1 MTKIYHSRPK
11 ENMPITIETKQMTK
25 FNYKTVPEEL
35 RNLKQWGLF
44 HLKYIPERKKNTKI
58 PLNAYNGERGK
69 SNDPS
74 TWSDFD
80 TALRALTKYNQAD
93 GLAFYFA
100 NGYVGL
106 DIDSIESDLQDYFA
120 GSPETLITT
129 FKNLTKKT
137 YMEISQSGK
146 GIHAI
151 FKGNIPGRH
160 RRKGKYEMYQSGR
173 FFALTGNTIGSNKIQ
188 SLNHDEMKKL
198 YEFLFG
204 KDKIVNTDDYKEK
217 PINNLPVS
225 EIISRML
232 SSTRGQRDKLFMY
245 GGWEE
250 FYPSQSEADLAFAND
265 LAFWTGKDFH
275 KMDEIFRNSSLIRDK
290 WNEKHGAT
298 TYGIATLNK
307 AINDTTNTFTTDNT
321 EAKDVYGFNQVSSKK
336 KKTAPRSWDD
346 MGMAQ
351 RFLDRFPDNFLYSF
365 TDKKWYVF
373 NGSYWEQDN
382 QGLVEKAADK
392 VINDLKNESLVI
404 QDGVDEDKA
413 RKAWQKFIKSERS
426 RASKVNMV
434 NEIKHLVSVLHSQ
447 WDKEKMMLN
456 TPSGYIDLTN
466 GTLHDH
472 DYKKMFT
479 QETGVDFTEKVDCP
493 QWLEFL
499 DQTFNHDKEVI
510 HFVQKAVGY
519 SLTGSNSEQVMF
531 IPYGNGRNGKSVFLN
546 VFKYTAG
553 SYAKTMN
560 AETIMQKRN
569 NSSQGPSSDIARLE
583 SARLVIS
590 SEANEGDRLD
600 ESLIKQMTG
609 GDTLVARYSYGSD
622 FEFNPT
628 FKLWMA
634 TNHMPNIHG
643 TDEGIWRR
651 LVIIPFNHT
660 VKKENVDKNLE
671 DKLKAE
677 SMGILKWTIDGAM
690 MWQREGLNEP
700 DSIRS
705 AGKGYREE
713 MDVIQAFVDENCQ
726 ISPDFSVQASELFSA
741 YRDWADETNNWK
753 GMSNTK
759 FGREI
764 SKRFKKTRKSSGIF
778 YHGLDLIKN
787 HLYGFNR

>member
-1 MTKIYHSRPK
+1 MT
-11 ENMPITIETKQMTK
+11 N
-25 FNYKTVPEEL
+25 FNYQNIPKEL

-44 HLKYIPERKKNTKI
+44 HLKYVPERHKNTKI
-58 PLNAYNGERGK
+58 PLNAYNGKKGK

-80 TALRALTKYNQAD
+80 TALRALAKYDQAD

-106 DIDSIESDLQDYFA
+106 DIDSIENDLQDYFA

-129 FKNLTKKT
+129 FRNLTKKT
-137 YMEISQSGK
+137 YMEVSQSGK
-146 GIHAI
+146 GIHCI
-151 FKGNIPGRH
+151 FKGSIPGKH
-160 RRKGKYEMYQSGR
+160 RRKGNYEMYQSGR

-204 KDKIVNTDDYKEK
+204 KDKIVNIDDYQEK
-217 PINNLPVS
+217 PINNLSIS
-225 EIISRML
+225 EIINRML
-232 SSTRGQRDKLFMY
+232 SSVRGQRDKLFMY
-245 GGWEE
+245 GGWEK

-275 KMDEIFRNSSLIRDK
+275 KMDEIFRNSSLIREK
-290 WNEKHGAT
+290 WDEKHGAT

-307 AINDTTNTFTTDNT
+307 AINDTVNTFTTDNA
-321 EAKDVYGFNQVSSKK
+321 EAKDVYGFNQASSKK
-336 KKTAPRSWDD
+336 KKTPPRSWDD

-351 RFLDRFPDNFLYSF
+351 RFLDRFPDKFLYSF

-382 QGLVEKAADK
+382 QGLIEKAADE
-392 VINDLKNESLVI
+392 VINSLKTEPITISDDMDEKETKKSWQRFIKNE
-404 QDGVDEDKA
+404 
-413 RKAWQKFIKSERS
+413 RKHAGKENLIKEL
-426 RASKVNMV
+426 
-434 NEIKHLVSVLHSQ
+434 KHLVPVLHSQ
-447 WDKEKMMLN
+447 WDQKKMVLN
-456 TPSGYIDLTN
+456 TPSGYVDLTN
-466 GTLHDH
+466 GVLHDH
-472 DYKKMFT
+472 DVKMMFT

-493 QWLEFL
+493 QWIEFL
-499 DQTFNHDKEVI
+499 DQTFNHDQEII
-510 HFVQKAVGY
+510 HFVQKAMGY
-519 SLTGSNSEQVMF
+519 SMTGSNSEQVMF

-546 VFKYTAG
+546 VFKYVAG

-583 SARLVIS
+583 GARLVIS

-600 ESLIKQMTG
+600 ESLVKQMTG

-622 FEFNPT
+622 FEFNPV

-677 SMGILKWTIDGAM
+677 SMGILKWIIDGAM

-700 DSIRS
+700 DSIKQ
-705 AGKGYREE
+705 AGKDYREE
-713 MDVIQAFVDENCQ
+713 MDVIQAFIDENCQ
-726 ISPDFSVQASELFSA
+726 INPDLSVKASELFES
-741 YRDWADETNNWK
+741 YLDWSKETNNWD
-753 GMSNTK
+753 GMSNNK

-764 SKRFKKTRKSSGIF
+764 SKRFKKEHTRNGYIYS
-778 YHGLDLIKN
+778 GLDLVKN

>member
-1 MTKIYHSRPK
+1 MT
-11 ENMPITIETKQMTK
+11 N
-25 FNYKTVPEEL
+25 FNYQNIPKEL

-44 HLKYIPERKKNTKI
+44 HLKYVPERNKNTKI
-58 PLNAYNGERGK
+58 PLNAYDGTLGK

-74 TWSDFD
+74 TWAEFD
-80 TALRALTKYNQAD
+80 TALRALDKFDNAD

-106 DIDSIESDLQDYFA
+106 DIDSIESDLQDYMA
-120 GSPETLITT
+120 GVPETLVST
-129 FKNLTKKT
+129 FKKFTSDT

-151 FKGNIPGRH
+151 FKGKIPGKR
-160 RRKGKYEMYQSGR
+160 RRKANYEMYESGR
-173 FFALTGNTIGSNKIQ
+173 FFALTGNTIGPNKIQ
-188 SLNHDEMKKL
+188 SLNQTEMKKL

-204 KDKIVNTDDYKEK
+204 KDKIVSIYSFQDQ
-217 PINNLPVS
+217 PINDLPVS
-225 EIISRML
+225 EIINRML
-232 SSTRGQRDKLFMY
+232 TSVKGQRDKLFMQ
-245 GGWEE
+245 GGWEQL
-250 FYPSQSEADLAFAND
+250 YTSHSEADLAFAND
-265 LAFWTGKDFH
+265 LAFWTGKNFQ
-275 KMDEIFRNSSLIRDK
+275 KMDTIFRNSSLMRDK
-290 WNEKHGAT
+290 WDEKRGAT

-307 AINDTTNTFTTDNT
+307 AINDTVNTFNT
-321 EAKDVYGFNQVSSKK
+321 RDAEAENVYGFNKVTESKK
-336 KKTAPRSWDD
+336 KAPPRSWDD

-351 RFLDRFPDNFLYSF
+351 RFLDQFPNRFLYSF

-382 QGLVEKAADK
+382 QGLIEKAADK
-392 VINDLKNESLVI
+392 VINNLKNESLVI
-404 QDGVDEDKA
+404 QDDADKDKA
-413 RKAWQKFIKSERS
+413 QKAWQKFIKSERS
-426 RASKVNMV
+426 RSSKVNMIS
-434 NEIKHLVSVLHSQ
+434 EIKHLVPVLHSQ

-466 GTLHDH
+466 GILHDH

-499 DQTFNHDKEVI
+499 DQTFNHDKEMI
-510 HFVQKAVGY
+510 HFIQKAMGY
-519 SLTGSNSEQVMF
+519 SMTGSNSEQVMF

-546 VFKYTAG
+546 VFKYVAG

-583 SARLVIS
+583 GARLVIS

-600 ESLIKQMTG
+600 ESLVKQMTG

-622 FEFNPT
+622 FEFNPV

-677 SMGILKWTIDGAM
+677 SMGILKWIIDGTM
-690 MWQREGLNEP
+690 MWQTEGLNEP
-700 DSIRS
+700 DSIKH
-705 AGKGYREE
+705 AVKDYREE
-713 MDVIQAFVDENCQ
+713 MDVIQAFIDENCQ
-726 ISPDFSVQASELFSA
+726 INPDLSVKASELFES
-741 YRDWADETNNWK
+741 YLNWSKETNNWD
-753 GMSNTK
+753 GMSNNK

-764 SKRFKKTRKSSGIF
+764 SKRFKKEHTRNGYIYS
-778 YHGLDLIKN
+778 GLDLIKK
-787 HLYGFNR
+787 HLYGFNK

>member
-1 MTKIYHSRPK
+1 
-11 ENMPITIETKQMTK
+11 MPITIETKQMTK
-25 FNYKTVPEEL
+25 FNYKTIPEEL

-290 WNEKHGAT
+290 WNEKHGTT

-336 KKTAPRSWDD
+336 KKTAPHSWDD

-426 RASKVNMV
+426 RASKVNMI

-677 SMGILKWTIDGAM
+677 SMGILKWAIDGAM

-713 MDVIQAFVDENCQ
+713 MDVIQVFVDENCQ
-726 ISPDFSVQASELFSA
+726 ISPGFSVQASELFSA

>member
-1 MTKIYHSRPK
+1 
-11 ENMPITIETKQMTK
+11 MTK
-25 FNYKTVPEEL
+25 FNYKTIPEEL

-44 HLKYIPERKKNTKI
+44 HLKYIPEHKKNTKI
-58 PLNAYNGERGK
+58 PLNAYDGTLGK

-74 TWSDFD
+74 TWAEFD
-80 TALRALTKYNQAD
+80 TALRALDKFDNAD

-129 FKNLTKKT
+129 FRNFTKKT

-151 FKGNIPGRH
+151 FKGKIPGTH
-160 RRKGKYEMYQSGR
+160 RRKGNYEMYESGR

-188 SLNHDEMKKL
+188 SLNQTEMKKL

-204 KDKIVNTDDYKEK
+204 KDKIVSIFSFQDQ
-217 PINNLPVS
+217 PINDLSVS
-225 EIISRML
+225 EIINRML
-232 SSTRGQRDKLFMY
+232 TSAKGQRDKLFMQ
-245 GGWEE
+245 GGWEK

-265 LAFWTGKDFH
+265 LAFWTGKNFQ
-275 KMDEIFRNSSLIRDK
+275 KMDTIFRNSSLMRDK
-290 WNEKHGAT
+290 WDEKRGAT

-307 AINDTTNTFTTDNT
+307 AINNTVNTFTTRDA
-321 EAKDVYGFNQVSSKK
+321 EAEDVYGFNQASSKK
-336 KKTAPRSWDD
+336 KKTPPRSWDD

-351 RFLDRFPDNFLYSF
+351 RFLDQLPHRFLYSM
-365 TDKKWYVF
+365 TDKMWYAY

-382 QGLVEKAADK
+382 QGLIEKAADQ
-392 VINDLKNESLVI
+392 VINNLKNESLVI
-404 QDGVDEDKA
+404 QDDADKDKA
-413 RKAWQKFIKSERS
+413 QKAWQKFIKSERS
-426 RASKVNMV
+426 RSSKVNMI
-434 NEIKHLVSVLHSQ
+434 NEIKHLVPVLHSQ

-479 QETGVDFTEKVDCP
+479 QETGVDYTEKVDCP
-493 QWLEFL
+493 LWIEFL
-499 DQTFNHDKEVI
+499 NQTFQNDQELI
-510 HFVQKAVGY
+510 HFIQKIVGY
-519 SLTGSNSEQVMF
+519 SLTGSNTEQVMF
-531 IPYGNGRNGKSVFLN
+531 ILFGNGRNGKSVLLN
-546 VFKYTAG
+546 IIKYISGT
-553 SYAKTMN
+553 YAKTMN

-583 SARLVIS
+583 GARLVIS

-609 GDTLVARYSYGSD
+609 GDTLVARYSYGRD
-622 FEFNPT
+622 FEFDPV

-634 TNHMPNIHG
+634 TNHMPKIYG

-651 LVIIPFNHT
+651 LIIIPFTHT

-677 SMGILKWTIDGAM
+677 SMGILKWAIDGAM
-690 MWQREGLNEP
+690 MWQREGLNLP
-700 DSIRS
+700 KIIKQASQD
-705 AGKGYREE
+705 YREE
-713 MDVIQAFVDENCQ
+713 TDVIEAF
-726 ISPDFSVQASELFSA
+726 ISESCVAGNELKVKASELFDA
-741 YRDWADETNNWK
+741 YKKWADETNNWE

-759 FGREI
+759 FGIEI
-764 SKRFKKTRKSSGIF
+764 SKRFRKARTKNGIF
-778 YHGLDLIKN
+778 YRGLDLN
-787 HLYGFNR
+787 VNQQFGFNQR

>member
-1 MTKIYHSRPK
+1 
-11 ENMPITIETKQMTK
+11 MTK
-25 FNYKTVPEEL
+25 FNYKTIPEEL

-44 HLKYIPERKKNTKI
+44 HLKYIPEHKKNTKI
-58 PLNAYNGERGK
+58 PLNAYNGKKGK

-80 TALRALTKYNQAD
+80 TALRALAKYDQAD

-129 FKNLTKKT
+129 FISLTKKT
-137 YMEISQSGK
+137 YMEVSQSGK

-160 RRKGKYEMYQSGR
+160 RRKGNYEMYQSGR
-173 FFALTGNTIGSNKIQ
+173 FFALTGNTIGSSKIQ

-204 KDKIVNTDDYKEK
+204 KDKIVNIDDYKEK
-217 PINNLPVS
+217 PINNLSVS
-225 EIISRML
+225 EIINRML
-232 SSTRGQRDKLFMY
+232 SSAKGQRDKLFMY
-245 GGWEE
+245 GGWEK

-275 KMDEIFRNSSLIRDK
+275 KMDEIFRNSSLIREK

-307 AINDTTNTFTTDNT
+307 AINDTVNTFTTDSA
-321 EAKDVYGFNQVSSKK
+321 EAKDVYGFNQAPLKE
-336 KKTAPRSWDD
+336 KKTPPRSWDD

-382 QGLVEKAADK
+382 QGLIEKAADK
-392 VINDLKNESLVI
+392 VINNLKNESLVI
-404 QDGVDEDKA
+404 QDDVDKDKA
-413 RKAWQKFIKSERS
+413 QKAWQKFIKSERS
-426 RASKVNMV
+426 RSSKVNMI
-434 NEIKHLVSVLHSQ
+434 NEIKHLVSVLHSE

-510 HFVQKAVGY
+510 HFAQKAMGY

-546 VFKYTAG
+546 VLKYVAG

-677 SMGILKWTIDGAM
+677 SMGILKWAIDGAM

-700 DSIRS
+700 DSIKS

-726 ISPDFSVQASELFSA
+726 INPGFSVKAFELFNA

-764 SKRFKKTRKSSGIF
+764 SKRFRKVRTKNGIS

>member
-1 MTKIYHSRPK
+1 
-11 ENMPITIETKQMTK
+11 MTK
-25 FNYKTVPEEL
+25 FNYKTIPEEL

-80 TALRALTKYNQAD
+80 TALRALTKYDQAD

-217 PINNLPVS
+217 PINNLSVS

-298 TYGIATLNK
+298 TYGIATLNR
-307 AINDTTNTFTTDNT
+307 AINDTINTFTTDNT

-392 VINDLKNESLVI
+392 VINDLKNESLVV

-426 RASKVNMV
+426 RASKVNMI

-546 VFKYTAG
+546 VVKYAAG

-677 SMGILKWTIDGAM
+677 SMGILKWAIDGAM

-726 ISPDFSVQASELFSA
+726 ISPDFSVQASELFNA

-764 SKRFKKTRKSSGIF
+764 SKRFKKTRKENGIF

-787 HLYGFNR
+787 HLYGFNK